1 MTICEQLERR
11 VGEVVCRVIA
21 ELPPDLW
28 TLAERIPVFCE
39 WEMAEHWLE
48 EGVADDTM
56 GFFNDK
62 VLLREIKMSK
72 V

>member
-1 MTICEQLERR
+1 MTIREQLERR
-11 VGEVVCRVIA
+11 VGEIVRRVVA
-21 ELPPDLW
+21 ELPPELR
-28 TLAERIPVFCE
+28 TLSERVPVFCE
-39 WEMAEHWLE
+39 REMAEHWLE
-48 EGVADDTM
+48 EGVADDSM